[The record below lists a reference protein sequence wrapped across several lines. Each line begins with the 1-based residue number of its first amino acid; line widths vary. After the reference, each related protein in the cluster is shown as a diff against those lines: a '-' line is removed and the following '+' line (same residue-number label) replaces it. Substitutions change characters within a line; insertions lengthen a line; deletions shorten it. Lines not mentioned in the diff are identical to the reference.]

1 MVAKST
7 KKHTVR
13 RGGVLTPAQGVKFGD
28 KDIAY
33 MAQGPKYDFPPVPP
47 RKKKGGSTKRKIRG
61 GYYGATGAIAPGA
74 MEWGRS
80 SEMGDFA
87 VNSTRAGNNAVL
99 GAGRKRRG
107 SKKAS
112 RKTRRRLRKM
122 RGGEKYGVVS
132 AGFLGDGTAG
142 MANVHG
148 VTTNHNLNN
157 SAKLGAFNDG
167 GAHSLKDNGNF
178 ITTK

>member
-1 MVAKST
+1 MARKGSKTARRRKGGDDGPNYTPLTLKDYTDNIGEKS
-7 KKHTVR
+7 
-13 RGGVLTPAQGVKFGD
+13 G
-28 KDIAY
+28 Y
-33 MAQGPKYDFPPVPP
+33 FPTQT
-47 RKKKGGSTKRKIRG
+47 RKTKKGGRKMRG

-74 MEWGRS
+74 MQWGTGT
-80 SEMGDFA
+80 EMGDFVA
-87 VNSTRAGNNAVL
+87 NSTRAGNNAVL

-112 RKTRRRLRKM
+112 RKTRRRHRKM